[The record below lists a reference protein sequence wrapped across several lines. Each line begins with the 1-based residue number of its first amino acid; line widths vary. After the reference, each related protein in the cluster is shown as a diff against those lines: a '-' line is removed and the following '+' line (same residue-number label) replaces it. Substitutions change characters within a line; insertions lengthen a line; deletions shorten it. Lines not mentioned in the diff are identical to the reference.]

1 MENAFLENPRRPV
14 RPIWGD
20 RGRVTISNQGRE
32 MIRGSPAFLSL
43 RVNLK
48 FLKREEG
55 RALPFEEG
63 QGICRILLTRA
74 KVI

>member
-55 RALPFEEG
+55 RAPFEEFAG
-63 QGICRILLTRA
+63 FCYFGR
-74 KVI
+74 VSDG

>member
-1 MENAFLENPRRPV
+1 VIVNSDIDV
-14 RPIWGD
+14 
-20 RGRVTISNQGRE
+20 
-32 MIRGSPAFLSL
+32 SL